1 MSGHSHWA
9 TIKRKKGAADAKRG
23 KQFSKCAKAIIVAA
37 RMGGGDPDMNL
48 RLRYAIDDA
57 KAVNMP
63 NANIER
69 AIKKGTGEL
78 DDGSQIEEIIYEGY
92 GSGGVAIF
100 VEAMTDNRN
109 RTSSEVGKIFE
120 KHGGNMGQP
129 GCVAWMFSQK
139 GLVTGPAGQD
149 EETLM
154 EAALAAGAEDLS
166 VTEDG
171 YEIYT
176 PPDVLQDVKQALE
189 EAGVPVD
196 GAEISQVPQTYVSLE
211 EADARKTL
219 ALLEELDDHDDVQKV
234 HSNVDVDAD
243 LVEKIQA
250 G

>member
-9 TIKRKKGAADAKRG
+9 TIKRKKGREDAKRG

-37 RMGGGDPDMNL
+37 RTGGGDPDMNL

-63 NANIER
+63 GANIER

-92 GSGGVAIF
+92 GPGGVAIF
-100 VEAMTDNRN
+100 VEAVTDNRN

-139 GLVTGPAGQD
+139 GLVSGPAGQD

-154 EAALAAGAEDLS
+154 EVALAAGAEDLS

-176 PPDVLQDVKQALE
+176 PPDALQDVKQALE
-189 EAGVPVD
+189 AADVPVD
-196 GAEISQVPQTYVSLE
+196 GAEISQVPQTYVSLD

-219 ALLEELDDHDDVQKV
+219 ALLEELDDHDDAQKV

>member
-9 TIKRKKGAADAKRG
+9 TIKRKKGAQDAKRG

-78 DDGSQIEEIIYEGY
+78 DDGTQIEEIIYEGY
-92 GSGGVAIF
+92 GPGGVAIF

-120 KHGGNMGQP
+120 RHGGNMGQP

-171 YEIYT
+171 YEVYT
-176 PPDVLQDVKQALE
+176 PPDALQDVKQALE
-189 EAGVPVD
+189 DAGVPVD
-196 GAEISQVPQTYVSLE
+196 AAEVSQVPQTYVSLE

-250 G
+250 E

>member
-9 TIKRKKGAADAKRG
+9 TIKRKKGREDAKRG

-48 RLRYAIDDA
+48 RLRYAIEDA

-78 DDGSQIEEIIYEGY
+78 DDGSQIEEIVYEGY
-92 GSGGVAIF
+92 GPGGVAIF
-100 VEAMTDNRN
+100 VEAVTDNRN

-120 KHGGNMGQP
+120 RHGGNMGQP

-139 GLVTGPAGQD
+139 GVVTGPPGQD

-166 VTEDG
+166 TSEDG

-189 EAGVPVD
+189 AAGVPVD

-250 G
+250 E

>member
-57 KAVNMP
+57 KSVNMP

-92 GSGGVAIF
+92 GAGGVAIF

-120 KHGGNMGQP
+120 RHGGNMGQP

-139 GLVTGPAGQD
+139 GLITGPAGQD
-149 EETLM
+149 EEALM

-166 VTEDG
+166 VAEDG

-176 PPDVLQDVKQALE
+176 PPEALQDVKQALQ
-189 EAGVPVD
+189 EAGIPVD
-196 GAEISQVPQTYVSLE
+196 GAEVSQIPQTYVSLE
-211 EADARKTL
+211 EDDARKTL